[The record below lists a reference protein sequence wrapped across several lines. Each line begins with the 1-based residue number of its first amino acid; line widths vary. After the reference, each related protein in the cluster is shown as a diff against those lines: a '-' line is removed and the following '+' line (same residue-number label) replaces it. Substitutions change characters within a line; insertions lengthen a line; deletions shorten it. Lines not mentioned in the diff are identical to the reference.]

1 MHIPSEIWDLL
12 QTCPEPVT
20 AFVAKLLSDKEQLE
34 QENARLRAQINQNSS
49 NSHIPPSKNI
59 FKKITSL
66 RPKTGRKPGG
76 QPGHKGSTLH
86 RSEKPNVIIE
96 QETPIPASTATQPS
110 LMTHQLLI
118 INTGRK

>member
-49 NSHIPPSKNI
+49 NSRASPSKNI
-59 FKKITSL
+59 FKKNDLCPTKN
-66 RPKTGRKPGG
+66 RQEAGRTTRAQRVHPAPVGKTKCY
-76 QPGHKGSTLH
+76 H
-86 RSEKPNVIIE
+86 
-96 QETPIPASTATQPS
+96 
-110 LMTHQLLI
+110 
-118 INTGRK
+118 